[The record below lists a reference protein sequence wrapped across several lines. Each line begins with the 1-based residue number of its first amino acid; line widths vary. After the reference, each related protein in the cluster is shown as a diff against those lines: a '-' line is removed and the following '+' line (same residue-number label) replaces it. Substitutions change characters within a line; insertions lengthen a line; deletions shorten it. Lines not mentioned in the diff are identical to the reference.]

1 MKVHCT
7 KCREPL
13 AYHCPTTN
21 RQCGWLICLNAACRV
36 RYFDT
41 DRGLVQYT
49 SGAVEGW
56 DQQPASSEPT
66 TFTVDEVASEFGVEL
81 DEGDAEAG

>member
-7 KCREPL
+7 KCREPV

-21 RQCGWLICLNAACRV
+21 RQCGWLICLNAACTV

-49 SGAVEGW
+49 SGVIEGW
-56 DQQPASSEPT
+56 DQQPVSGQAP
-66 TFTVDEVASEFGVEL
+66 EVVV